1 MINIYEYVRVI
12 MISWFIHYIFFT
24 HHIIRKSVVNRT
36 FVIKYVW
43 FIKNYFYGIYKFIL
57 KMYQMYIIL
66 TFYSFANAC
75 FSFCSTCSITL
86 INGCAS
92 SSCTL
97 FNAFATLHLNS

>member
-1 MINIYEYVRVI
+1 MINIYELRAC
-12 MISWFIHYIFFT
+12 MISWFILYIYFLR
-24 HHIIRKSVVNRT
+24 IIRKSVVNRT
-36 FVIKYVW
+36 FVKICFW
-43 FIKNYFYGIYKFIL
+43 FIKNYFYNIYIL
-57 KMYQMYIIL
+57 LKISMSIIL